1 MTELFITAGMGNGIL
16 EMVMLSGLAWVIYQQ
31 TKD

>member
-16 EMVMLSGLAWVIYQQ
+16 EMVMLSGIAWAVWPQ
-31 TKD
+31 TRD